1 MTRVDRIKSKL
12 DVLKPHYCEII
23 NESHKH
29 ANHTNGATESHF
41 IIKISSDAFVG
52 KSLLAGH
59 KIINQLLAD
68 ELASGLHALSINIK
82 R

>member
-1 MTRVDRIKSKL
+1 MTRIDRIKSKL

-23 NESHKH
+23 DESHKH
-29 ANHTNGATESHF
+29 ADHTNDSTESHF
-41 IIKISSDAFVG
+41 IIKISSDTFTN
-52 KSLLAGH
+52 KTLLAGH
-59 KIINQLLAD
+59 KIIHQLLED